1 LKRFLIKEP
10 KQSAVVLGNW
20 SYEH

>member
-1 LKRFLIKEP
+1 LKRFLIKAP